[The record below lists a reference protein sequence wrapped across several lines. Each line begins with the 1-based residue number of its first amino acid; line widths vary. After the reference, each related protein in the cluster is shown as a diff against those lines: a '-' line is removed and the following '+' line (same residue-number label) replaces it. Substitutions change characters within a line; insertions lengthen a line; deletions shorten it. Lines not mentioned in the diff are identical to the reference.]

1 MRFSVIVPIY
11 NTAGTIVRCVESIIA
26 SGLPEGDYEIIL
38 VNDGSTD
45 DSGRVCDSL
54 ARNYPF
60 IRVTAQDNKGVSVAR
75 NTGVAMSTGEYVCF
89 CDSDDYFASGG
100 LRNVIRHCGEGI
112 DMVRYY
118 CDFVFQDDRKPKTP
132 VDRKEGK
139 VTFQGTGKE
148 YLRRFGIETFC
159 WNYLYRREF
168 LLSNG
173 LFFTPG
179 IIAEDT
185 DFMFRVMMADPMIIS
200 LDAHVYQY
208 SIRPNSI
215 STDKSQGQSRRFA
228 TDLSG
233 TLVRIESI
241 LKDYKNS
248 DPLLYYSCR
257 KSIETRLITLFSRT
271 LSSDYSKEEFKA
283 LIQSLE
289 AVGLLPLETDPSSK
303 QERIS
308 RTAISILSCFPGS
321 FPPAKWMFRHFFLP
335 IVYPRLRMIRSKHS
349 C

>member
-1 MRFSVIVPIY
+1 MRFSVVIPIY
-11 NTAGTIVRCVESIIA
+11 NAAGTIVRCVESVIA

-45 DSGRVCDSL
+45 DSGKVCDSF
-54 ARNYPF
+54 ARRYPF
-60 IRVTAQDNKGVSVAR
+60 IRVVNQDNKGVSAAR
-75 NTGVAMSTGEYVCF
+75 NNGVALATGEYVCF
-89 CDSDDYFASGG
+89 CDSDDYLASDG
-100 LRNVIRHCGEGI
+100 LRDVIRHCGEGI

-173 LFFTPG
+173 LFFTTG
-179 IIAEDT
+179 IIAEDI

-228 TDLSG
+228 TDLAGS
-233 TLVRIESI
+233 LIKIESI
-241 LKDYKNS
+241 LKDYRIS
-248 DPLLYYSCR
+248 DPSLYFSCR

-271 LSSDYSKEEFKA
+271 LSSDFSKEEFKA
-283 LIQSLE
+283 FIQSLK
-289 AVGLLPLETDPSSK
+289 AAGLLPLETDPSSK

-308 RTAISILSCFPGS
+308 RSAISILSRFPGI
-321 FPPAKWMFRHFFLP
+321 FPPSRLIFRHLFLP
-335 IVYPRLRMIRSKHS
+335 IVYPGLLHN
-349 C
+349 